1 MSTSS
6 EPSIEERKLTI
17 ETEKLVLAR
26 RSYYVDLISKVT
38 LPAVLAAL
46 AWVTYTTNTKAVE
59 ERMAF
64 DFSTKRTELRQK
76 EDELFLKKS
85 ESERS
90 KESQKTSFIQMQL
103 HRIYS
108 SSPDERKQ
116 VEVLAQA
123 MFSTTEDVRDVLAK
137 IAMLRKSLP
146 SASEATPV
154 TEHLGQQPS
163 ADEYKRRGIQFAKVK
178 QFSQASQQFATA
190 TILAPTDAA
199 AWNYKAYSEMR
210 GGSLDAALKSIGTS
224 IRLRPDDPTLQRN
237 VMLNATKILCSLGQM
252 DDAASYF
259 NKSVAAFPNL
269 LASAKADDELKGRCG
284 NALTI

>member
-17 ETEKLVLAR
+17 ETKKLALAK

-59 ERMAF
+59 ERMTF
-64 DFSTKRTELRQK
+64 DFSAKRTELRQK

-85 ESERS
+85 ESERN
-90 KESQKTSFIQMQL
+90 KESLKTAFIQRQFT
-103 HRIYS
+103 HITS
-108 SSPDERKQ
+108 SSADEQKQ
-116 VEVLAQA
+116 IEVLARAVFPAAEVQ
-123 MFSTTEDVRDVLAK
+123 EVLAK
-137 IAMLRKSLP
+137 ITMIRESSPRLVESP
-146 SASEATPV
+146 AT
-154 TEHLGQQPS
+154 TNEEPS
-163 ADEYKRRGIQFAKVK
+163 ADDYTRRGKQYVK
-178 QFSQASQQFATA
+178 ADRYTEAAQQFATA

>member
-17 ETEKLVLAR
+17 ETKKLVLAR

-154 TEHLGQQPS
+154 TEHPGQQPS

-199 AWNYKAYSEMR
+199 AWNYKAYS
-210 GGSLDAALKSIGTS
+210 
-224 IRLRPDDPTLQRN
+224 
-237 VMLNATKILCSLGQM
+237 
-252 DDAASYF
+252 
-259 NKSVAAFPNL
+259 
-269 LASAKADDELKGRCG
+269 
-284 NALTI
+284 